1 MLSSFA
7 EDHFQYLSGILF
19 AQPVRVGHD
28 ALLPA
33 EIPAHPAV
41 VVQVAHSPADIRVL
55 GVPGREILLHI
66 FSGKL
71 PRLALHLPAPAHG
84 SVDHNSLR
92 AGMYQDHAA
101 VGAFSDDD
109 VDMSAAIQKVKNGY
123 SIIAGS
129 PEMSKADKM
138 FDDPSSAYLLKDLID
153 ALAEDFDYFLID
165 TAPARNIP
173 LNMCYI
179 AADYFIICL
188 DFSED
193 SLDGIDA
200 MVNDLMKFHKSGKRS
215 LSDAK
220 ILGAVIIRYRDIN
233 IGNAI
238 KDLTLEKIETIIPDI
253 IKTKETPFLLTVRL
267 AAAVDEA
274 KISHLPLQVYKHSS
288 TAAIDYRYIADEII
302 RRVEK

>member
-1 MLSSFA
+1 MAITIAMANQKGGVGKTTTTLELA
-7 EDHFQYLSGILF
+7 YILNSL
-19 AQPVRVGHD
+19 GK
-28 ALLPA
+28 
-33 EIPAHPAV
+33 
-41 VVQVAHSPADIRVL
+41 RVL
-55 GVPGREILLHI
+55 VIDMDQQCNTTKNADADRSRPTI
-66 FSGKL
+66 FDL
-71 PRLALHLPAPAHG
+71 F
-84 SVDHNSLR
+84 N
-92 AGMYQDHAA
+92 
-101 VGAFSDDD
+101 DDD

-138 FDDPSSAYLLKDLID
+138 FDDPSSAYLLKDLVD

-274 KISHLPLQVYKHSS
+274 KISHLPIQVYKHSA

>member
-1 MLSSFA
+1 
-7 EDHFQYLSGILF
+7 
-19 AQPVRVGHD
+19 
-28 ALLPA
+28 
-33 EIPAHPAV
+33 
-41 VVQVAHSPADIRVL
+41 
-55 GVPGREILLHI
+55 
-66 FSGKL
+66 
-71 PRLALHLPAPAHG
+71 
-84 SVDHNSLR
+84 
-92 AGMYQDHAA
+92 
-101 VGAFSDDD
+101 
-109 VDMSAAIQKVKNGY
+109 
-123 SIIAGS
+123 
-129 PEMSKADKM
+129 
-138 FDDPSSAYLLKDLID
+138 
-153 ALAEDFDYFLID
+153 
-165 TAPARNIP
+165 
-173 LNMCYI
+173 MCYI

-274 KISHLPLQVYKHSS
+274 KISHLPIQVYKHSS
-288 TAAIDYRYIADEII
+288 TAAIDYRYIAEEIL